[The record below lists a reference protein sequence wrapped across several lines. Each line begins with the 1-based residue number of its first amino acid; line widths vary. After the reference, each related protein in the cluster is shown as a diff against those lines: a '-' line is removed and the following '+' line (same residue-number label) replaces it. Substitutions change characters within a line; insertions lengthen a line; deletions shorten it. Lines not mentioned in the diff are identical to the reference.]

1 MWNLIKND
9 TNELIYKT
17 ETDLQI
23 SKTNMDTKGER
34 FRGGIKQELGM
45 NTHTLEYFSAIE
57 NEEIPPRAATW
68 MHLEGIMFSE
78 ISQTEKDT
86 YCLISHMWNLKK
98 KKC

>member
-45 NTHTLEYFSAIE
+45 NTHTLLYMIDNQQGLAEGTVL
-57 NEEIPPRAATW
+57 NIP
-68 MHLEGIMFSE
+68 
-78 ISQTEKDT
+78 
-86 YCLISHMWNLKK
+86 
-98 KKC
+98 